1 MSTLVDI
8 KAMAKILSVKPSW
21 IYANIQKRTGDERIP
36 HFRVGKHLR
45 FDPKAVSTWLDA
57 KRSE

>member
-1 MSTLVDI
+1 MSTLVDV

-21 IYANIQKRTGDERIP
+21 IYVNIQKRKGDERIP

-45 FDPKAVSTWLDA
+45 FDPKAVSTWLGER
-57 KRSE
+57 RSD